1 VDETAAKNAAKQA
14 ESRFAEA
21 EELLKRKDI
30 TFDALFRLVE
40 KTGTTFD
47 ITKIVR
53 LFLMTVMG
61 QLKLKRISIYLY
73 KPRSKGFEAFH
84 SIGISSDTALPQ
96 IETGA
101 SFLRWIKTAPGLA
114 HIDEYFSTGSPDG
127 HPAFLDVIIREGF
140 AYAYPMADQGEVI
153 GVLLLGGKV
162 TDESFSDFDSEI
174 LQMLAKVASM
184 TIRNAWLYQAAV
196 LSKREL
202 ERFSEVKK
210 DFISHTSHELRTPIT
225 VLKSAL
231 WSLDPEQMEEGV
243 LIDMA
248 KDAVQRLHTRMEHL
262 LALNAIE
269 LNRTVFEKQVTDV
282 STLLEDSL
290 REFIPE
296 FEEKGV
302 KVNVDDKA
310 QFREA
315 VLDAAKMKLV
325 LRNIL
330 ENAITFVEQG
340 GNISISTKV
349 SDLPPGEE
357 EGVEVGT
364 WKSSL
369 AIDLPNVLAE
379 GEDEQHVR
387 TEEWDEYPEFLRR
400 DDGSFLVIKIRD
412 DGIGMRQEDVQSLAE
427 PFSRAEKSTLRNVK
441 GLGIGLSVSQ
451 KIIAGHGGKLFCW
464 SREGAGTEFS
474 IWLPLN
480 WENPL

>member
-1 VDETAAKNAAKQA
+1 MDDTASKKAAEQA
-14 ESRFAEA
+14 ESRCTEA

-73 KPRSKGFEAFH
+73 TPRSRDFEAFH
-84 SIGISSDTALPQ
+84 SIGIGNDNDLPHL
-96 IETGA
+96 ELGS
-101 SFLRWIKTAPGLA
+101 SFLRWIKSAPGLV
-114 HIDEYFSTGSPDG
+114 HIDEYFSAGSPDG
-127 HPAFLDVIIREGF
+127 HPAFLDAIIREGF
-140 AYAYPMADQGEVI
+140 AYSYPMTDQGELVAI
-153 GVLLLGGKV
+153 IFFGGKV
-162 TDESFSDFDSEI
+162 TEESFSDFDTEI

-196 LSKREL
+196 LSKKEL
-202 ERFSEVKK
+202 ERFSQVKQ

-231 WSLDPEQMEEGV
+231 WSLDPEQMDDGV

-262 LALNAIE
+262 LALNEIE
-269 LNRTVFEKQVTDV
+269 LNRTVFEKQITDV
-282 STLLEDSL
+282 STLLEDCL
-290 REFIPE
+290 REFLPE

-302 KVNVDDKA
+302 TVEVDDKA
-310 QFREA
+310 QFRDA
-315 VLDAAKMKLV
+315 VLDAAKIRLV
-325 LRNIL
+325 LRNII

-340 GNISISTKV
+340 GNIFISTKISV
-349 SDLPPGEE
+349 VPPGEE
-357 EGVEVGT
+357 EGVEVGS

-369 AIDLPNVLAE
+369 DIDLPDVLAADK
-379 GEDEQHVR
+379 DEQHVR
-387 TEEWDEYPEFLRR
+387 DEEWDEYPDFLRR
-400 DDGSFLVIKIRD
+400 DDGSYLVIKIKD
-412 DGIGMRQEDVQSLAE
+412 DGVGMLQDDVKSLAE
-427 PFSRAEKSTLRNVK
+427 PFSRTEKSTLRNVK

-451 KIIAGHGGKLFCW
+451 KIITGHGGKLFCW
-464 SREGAGTEFS
+464 SREGAGSEFS

-480 WENPL
+480 WKNPL